1 MADMK
6 PSSAGVKGERRS
18 WEEERSTSTS
28 QLTAGIMEELRSDNT
43 GNTATQIKVE
53 PTEDEDPPQ
62 DTHSLFLTNH
72 IKEEPCDYEG
82 ELRPSRDQSL
92 GNGCED
98 RFPGGGG
105 PPLNF
110 TPYTPSLCIKE
121 ESGDDGLEEE
131 LEYTTVCIK
140 EEPISGDEGDFPPAD
155 VGERRTSGVLPDGS
169 ALGGGEESDSLS
181 DHTEIEYTTVRIK
194 GEESSDEDYVEV
206 VSDIDNYATRDHT
219 YMVTRTDDRM
229 RAPCNI
235 RKLHKTLNCSECGKV
250 FFGKAAYR
258 LHQRL
263 HRGEAIYTCSTC
275 GKKFSRKGSCL
286 KHQEAAHSREKSFE
300 CANCDRYFSSKLGLT
315 LHQRVHTRE
324 PAFTCK
330 DCTKS
335 FTSNSALIQHQRV
348 HYTDRR
354 LVCAKCGVT
363 FDNKSDLINHEILH
377 PVQQS
382 FVCSECSEKF
392 QTKAELCTHWK
403 VHTVIKAFSWRKI
416 HFKHKDTCDSEVT
429 VPGAAGGQ

>member
-6 PSSAGVKGERRS
+6 PSPAGV
-18 WEEERSTSTS
+18 
-28 QLTAGIMEELRSDNT
+28 MEELRSDIK
-43 GNTATQIKVE
+43 IKVE
-53 PTEDEDPPQ
+53 PPEDE

-72 IKEEPCDYEG
+72 IKEEPYDYEG
-82 ELRPSRDQSL
+82 ELRPPADQSL

-98 RFPGGGG
+98 RFP
-105 PPLNF
+105 PLNS
-110 TPYTPSLCIKE
+110 TPLCIKG
-121 ESGDDGLEEE
+121 ESGEDGLEEE
-131 LEYTTVCIK
+131 LEYTTVFIK
-140 EEPISGDEGDFPPAD
+140 EEPISGDEGDFPSAD
-155 VGERRTSGVLPDGS
+155 VGEWRTSGVLPDGS
-169 ALGGGEESDSLS
+169 ALGGDEESDSLS

-194 GEESSDEDYVEV
+194 GEESSDEDFVEV

-263 HRGEAIYTCSTC
+263 HRGEAIYACATC

-300 CANCDRYFSSKLGLT
+300 CPNCDRYFSSKLGLT

-330 DCTKS
+330 DCAKS

-354 LVCAKCGVT
+354 LVCPKCGVT
-363 FDNKSDLINHEILH
+363 FHNKSDLINHEILH
-377 PVQQS
+377 PVRQS
-382 FVCSECSEKF
+382 FVCSECGEKF
-392 QTKAELCTHWK
+392 QTKAELSAHWK

-416 HFKHKDTCDSEVT
+416 HFKHPE
-429 VPGAAGGQ
+429 GAAPGEAGGPLLPDSPPKTDHSG